1 MALNEDTMTEI
12 KITDDKTIEEVQE
25 AFHEH
30 FPFLKLESYSG
41 EHSEG
46 KGTLDSLKINVDK
59 TIGEARN
66 KHNSGEVSI
75 HGNQKVSTLE
85 SNFHDTF
92 GLNVQVFRRSANL
105 WLQTTVTDE
114 WTLSQQNETAK
125 EFSLR

>member
-1 MALNEDTMTEI
+1 M
-12 KITDDKTIEEVQE
+12 
-25 AFHEH
+25 
-30 FPFLKLESYSG
+30 
-41 EHSEG
+41 
-46 KGTLDSLKINVDK
+46 VDK
-59 TIGEARN
+59 TIGEVRN

-92 GLNVQVFRRSANL
+92 GLNVQVFRKSANL